1 MRRRAFITLL
11 GGAAAWPLAARAQQ
25 HPAMPVQGQAPLHA
39 FTTERCAK
47 AAHTSQSKREEI
59 IGLLHDRHQR
69 RAKGSRRGDGRAI
82 D

>member
-1 MRRRAFITLL
+1 VKRREFITLL
-11 GGAAAWPLAARAQQ
+11 SGAAVAWPLAASAQQ
-25 HPAMPVQGQAPLHA
+25 PAMPVQGQGRLHP

-47 AAHTSQSKREEI
+47 AAHTSQSKRQEI
-59 IGLLHDRHQR
+59 IGLSHDRHQR